1 MGCARESLDLL
12 SRRGRRSFMKSIR
25 FPISVALK
33 DTFGHFVCSIIGH
46 CILHS
51 YDWGHDWFCNRCG
64 RYMEPPNNYVV
75 RPDMIDS
82 AGILKNALIDISK
95 IMNKDT
101 GVDE

>member
-1 MGCARESLDLL
+1 
-12 SRRGRRSFMKSIR
+12 
-25 FPISVALK
+25 
-33 DTFGHFVCSIIGH
+33 
-46 CILHS
+46 
-51 YDWGHDWFCNRCG
+51 
-64 RYMEPPNNYVV
+64 MEPPNNYVV